1 MLLLQ
6 SFTGHHM
13 AHRWI
18 LRLVFFDE
26 TGGRHSHVWAG
37 FVNMGIR
44 DRSIDPAYGFICHV

>member
-26 TGGRHSHVWAG
+26 NGRRRSKVWTG